1 MARTAADL
9 FANNG
14 NDGDLVQQPMNSG
27 NSNSENGN
35 NLLEVD
41 GVQPKTY
48 KNSLRLGIA
57 TTNPFI
63 INSRE
68 SLGRFLFGGRVSKM
82 LYVSRIRS
90 IYLGQ
95 YIHGVSFIWC
105 CTKIVF
111 LCWVW
116 ATSRNNATF
125 FNSKYKDM

>member
-48 KNSLRLGIA
+48 KNS
-57 TTNPFI
+57 
-63 INSRE
+63 
-68 SLGRFLFGGRVSKM
+68 
-82 LYVSRIRS
+82 
-90 IYLGQ
+90 
-95 YIHGVSFIWC
+95 
-105 CTKIVF
+105 
-111 LCWVW
+111 
-116 ATSRNNATF
+116 
-125 FNSKYKDM
+125 